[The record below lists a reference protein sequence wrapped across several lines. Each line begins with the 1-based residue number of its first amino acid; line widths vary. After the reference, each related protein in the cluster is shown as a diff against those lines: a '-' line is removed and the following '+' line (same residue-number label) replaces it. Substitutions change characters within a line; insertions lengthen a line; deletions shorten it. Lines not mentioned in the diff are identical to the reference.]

1 MPCLRGDNHIN
12 QKMDSRVKLT
22 VLGLSYNALQSG
34 AYALLL
40 GEEDGPYRIPVV
52 IGPAE
57 AQAIATRMEG
67 INPPRPLTHDLFMSF
82 TQAFGI
88 RLREVFIYK
97 YEDGVFSAELTF
109 DDGERQVELDA
120 RTSDAIAIA
129 MRCKAPI
136 YTTRE
141 IIDQTGFIIEGDPTV
156 GASAGQ
162 GERPQI
168 IVEETTEEDIDP
180 ERLAVE
186 ELEKLLARYIAD
198 ENYEEAGRISQII
211 KRKKEGNN

>member
-1 MPCLRGDNHIN
+1 
-12 QKMDSRVKLT
+12 MDRVKLK
-22 VLGLSYNALQSG
+22 VMGLSYNALQSG

-40 GEEDGPYRIPVV
+40 AEEDGPYRIPVV

-67 INPPRPLTHDLFMSF
+67 ITPPRPLTHDLFMSF

-88 RLREVFIYK
+88 RLVDVFIYK
-97 YEDGVFSAELTF
+97 YEEGVFSAELTF
-109 DDGERQVELDA
+109 TDGERQVALDA

-136 YTTRE
+136 WTTRE
-141 IIDQTGFIIEGDPTV
+141 IVDQVGFIIEGDPTV
-156 GASAGQ
+156 GSGNDSQHTA
-162 GERPQI
+162 I
-168 IVEETTEEDIDP
+168 MVEEISDLADIDP

-186 ELEKLLARYIAD
+186 ELEKLLQKHISD
-198 ENYEEAGRISQII
+198 ENYEEAAKISEII
-211 KRKKEGNN
+211 KRKKNN

>member
-1 MPCLRGDNHIN
+1 
-12 QKMDSRVKLT
+12 MDERVKVY
-22 VLGLSYNALQSG
+22 VLGLSYNALRSG

-40 GEEDGPYRIPVV
+40 AEENGPFRIPVV
-52 IGPAE
+52 IGAAE

-67 INPPRPLTHDLFMSF
+67 VTPPRPLTHDLFMSF

-97 YEDGVFSAELTF
+97 YEDGVFSAEMSF
-109 DDGERQVELDA
+109 DDGDRQVVLDA

-136 YTTRE
+136 FTTRA
-141 IIDQTGFIIEGDPTV
+141 IVDQAGFIIEGDPTV
-156 GASAGQ
+156 KAKEDLSA
-162 GERPQI
+162 ENPMI
-168 IVEETTEEDIDP
+168 IVSESDNPDP

-186 ELEKLLARYIAD
+186 ELEKLLAKHIAE
-198 ENYEEAGRISQII
+198 ENYEEAARVSEII
-211 KRKKEGNN
+211 KRKKTQ